1 MDPQAGNQ
9 ILNLEGRLPRTY
21 KYWGERLSII
31 KNALDEAEPTTL
43 YQWWT
48 DRRKGVQRWTFWLAA
63 SALLLTLLF
72 GFAQTL
78 LTAFQVYLIYHPP
91 AR

>member
-9 ILNLEGRLPRTY
+9 ILHLEGRLPRTY

-31 KNALDEAEPTTL
+31 KNALDEAEPSTL

-48 DRRKGVQRWTFWLAA
+48 DKRKGVQRWTFWLAA
-63 SALLLTLLF
+63 IALLLTVFF
-72 GFAQTL
+72 GLAQTL
-78 LTAFQVYLIYHPP
+78 LAACQVYLMFNPP
-91 AR
+91 MR